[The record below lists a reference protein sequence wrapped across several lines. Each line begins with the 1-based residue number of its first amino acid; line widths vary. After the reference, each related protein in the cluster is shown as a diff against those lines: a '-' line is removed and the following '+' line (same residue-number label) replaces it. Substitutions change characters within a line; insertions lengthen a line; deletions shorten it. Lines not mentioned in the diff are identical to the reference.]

1 MIKDDL
7 YPTNKSINIYFKK
20 NKNTSPKKL
29 NDYCNTMLVPRKS
42 SHSKKFKF
50 YPSSRNFSNL
60 YNSNRKYEIDNLYFN
75 SLINNDSQI
84 KNLKLCPIY
93 NRTIFNSEQ
102 KKRSSENPKSKSSF
116 NKYIKNQT
124 LQSDFYLRNEIKNR
138 HNNNKNK
145 KLINFILNK
154 KLKTYKAK
162 KLKEISLNS
171 SNILDNLYGKG
182 IFEKKFERNYMMKS
196 KPLKYYFGN
205 KNKTSRSTDKKNNF
219 LSLFDKNDDNLS
231 HNKKYFETIELG
243 DKKEIFAIKLLNDD
257 NDNDNERNKDNN
269 IDCHSLMKYPANF
282 NYIKSSKNY
291 SSNLNNF
298 FPSLRAKLRAIN
310 FKSKDNKNLNF
321 HDIKLLSKKG
331 YDNMKKNRKF
341 GVSKQIYDTL
351 EEIESNRKKFDLI
364 LDSNLK
370 IFNKNKEE
378 MLNIKI

>member
-1 MIKDDL
+1 
-7 YPTNKSINIYFKK
+7 
-20 NKNTSPKKL
+20 
-29 NDYCNTMLVPRKS
+29 
-42 SHSKKFKF
+42 
-50 YPSSRNFSNL
+50 
-60 YNSNRKYEIDNLYFN
+60 
-75 SLINNDSQI
+75 
-84 KNLKLCPIY
+84 
-93 NRTIFNSEQ
+93 
-102 KKRSSENPKSKSSF
+102 
-116 NKYIKNQT
+116 
-124 LQSDFYLRNEIKNR
+124 
-138 HNNNKNK
+138 
-145 KLINFILNK
+145 
-154 KLKTYKAK
+154 
-162 KLKEISLNS
+162 
-171 SNILDNLYGKG
+171 
-182 IFEKKFERNYMMKS
+182 MMKS

-378 MLNIKI
+378 MLNIKIQNNCYLVSLKIFYISN